1 MENAVIGLDFGS
13 LSCRG
18 ILAGASDGRVLA
30 EEVCPYRHGILES
43 LPDGR
48 GRKQLALLSFA
59 GFVLELICPE
69 KKKKEEDGVVAH
81 FAVYVDDV
89 DAAAAELQSLGIDTF
104 LKPEKT
110 VLPELFGGLENRFF
124 RGPSGEQIE
133 LLHCNT
139 FAYPD

>member
-1 MENAVIGLDFGS
+1 MKQHYTGGGHIAVKTCNMEESIAFYEKIG
-13 LSCRG
+13 
-18 ILAGASDGRVLA
+18 GRLLQ
-30 EEVCPYRHGILES
+30 LES
-43 LPDGR
+43 LPDGS
-48 GRKQLALLSFA
+48 GRKQLALLSLA
-59 GFVLELICPE
+59 GFVLELICPAE
-69 KKKKEEDGVVAH
+69 PKKEEDGVVAH

-89 DAAAAELQSLGIDTF
+89 DAAAAELQSLGINTF